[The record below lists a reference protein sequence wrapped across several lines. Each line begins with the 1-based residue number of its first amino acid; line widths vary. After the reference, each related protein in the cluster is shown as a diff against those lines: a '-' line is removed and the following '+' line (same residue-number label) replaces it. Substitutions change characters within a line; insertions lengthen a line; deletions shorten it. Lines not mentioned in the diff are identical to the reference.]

1 MNYNNKIN
9 SFLRKE
15 KKKSEITSLLLNRKK
30 KSLGGWG
37 CFDFF
42 SLVY

>member
-30 KSLGGWG
+30 RVLEGGV
-37 CFDFF
+37 
-42 SLVY
+42 L